1 MRASIFLPLLLLA
14 ACGAPKP
21 PLVVSELEI
30 TKPVP
35 GRHMSAGYLVL
46 TNNTDEAL
54 RITGV
59 ESPQFGRVEIHET
72 RIIAGVSRM
81 RELEELAV
89 PAHGSVA
96 LRRGGKH
103 LMLMQPNDV
112 DNSVT
117 LQFFSGNTPL
127 LSVNYTFPKERN
139 P

>member
-1 MRASIFLPLLLLA
+1 MRASAFLLVFLLA
-14 ACGAPKP
+14 ACGAPEP

-30 TKPVP
+30 TRPLP

-72 RIIAGVSRM
+72 TIVEGVSRM
-81 RELEELAV
+81 RALEELAV
-89 PAHGSVA
+89 PAHGSVT
-96 LRRGGKH
+96 LQRGGKH
-103 LMLMQPNDV
+103 LMLMQANDL
-112 DNSVT
+112 DDSVT
-117 LQFFSGNTPL
+117 LQFFSAYTPL
-127 LSVNYTFPKERN
+127 LSVTYTFGEERN